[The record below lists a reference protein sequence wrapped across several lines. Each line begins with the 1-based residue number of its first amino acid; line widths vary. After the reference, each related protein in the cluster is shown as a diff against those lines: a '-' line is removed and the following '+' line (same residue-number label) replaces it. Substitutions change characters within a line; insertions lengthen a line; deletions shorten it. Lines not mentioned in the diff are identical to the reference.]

1 LLRDLACA
9 ALVLAAGAVL
19 WLGIGLAYALAA
31 EYGSAASGDSVGS
44 GLRNAV
50 LGGLLIGLLTWALV
64 WPAIHLIARRPLAGR
79 HPAVTLGVI
88 VLVAIVGVAVAGWIG
103 TRDFGQGQARERTA
117 CTATRVAAFVEL
129 GLPYT
134 ISAPMG
140 NRDGTC
146 ADTFVVP
153 GTPTQVD
160 ARIDAR
166 LRALG
171 WARATPDPGVARHYR
186 RGDPRLTARDDGAI
200 ADSGYI
206 MVTMT
211 IS

>member
-1 LLRDLACA
+1 MFARCPPERRVAHHEPFQPPDRSPRRPLGHRAGWLRALGRRMREGRDLGVGMSRRRLLRDLACA

-88 VLVAIVGVAVAGWIG
+88 VLVAIVGV
-103 TRDFGQGQARERTA
+103 
-117 CTATRVAAFVEL
+117 
-129 GLPYT
+129 
-134 ISAPMG
+134 
-140 NRDGTC
+140 
-146 ADTFVVP
+146 
-153 GTPTQVD
+153 
-160 ARIDAR
+160 
-166 LRALG
+166 
-171 WARATPDPGVARHYR
+171 
-186 RGDPRLTARDDGAI
+186 
-200 ADSGYI
+200 
-206 MVTMT
+206 
-211 IS
+211 